1 MFSLSTEENASDE
14 GRQRLLSVFDGSH
27 CRIIS
32 RCETWNE
39 VDMIYIQKLDDI
51 LTHLEKQ

>member
-1 MFSLSTEENASDE
+1 MFSLSTVENASDE